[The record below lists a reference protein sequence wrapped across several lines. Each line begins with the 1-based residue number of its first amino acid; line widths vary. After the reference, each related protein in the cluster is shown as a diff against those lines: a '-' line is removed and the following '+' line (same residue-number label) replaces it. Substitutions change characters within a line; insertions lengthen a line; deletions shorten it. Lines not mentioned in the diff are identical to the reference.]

1 MCGLFGFLNY
11 GLKIN
16 TLQINELIDA
26 LAMESAARGTDAVGI
41 AYTIDS
47 KIEIEKE
54 PKSAYEVT
62 FRLPKNLRAV
72 IGHTRHSTQG
82 SSKKKYNNHPFR
94 GRLTDSGMF
103 ALAHNGIIANDH
115 ELRKK
120 HGLPETKIET
130 DSYIAVQLLERDK
143 ELSMTS
149 IRSMVEKLRGSFT
162 FSVLD
167 DQNNIYLIRGD
178 NPLSMLHFTS
188 LGLYVYASTDQIL
201 WRAFSTSLLSELKSG
216 RIEEVR
222 IEEGQILGIS
232 PDGTLTWGEFE
243 CLSASMS
250 DLYDWWD
257 IGWSGRPKHTTH
269 AKAEYIAE
277 LKSVACACGHTPDDI
292 DYMLHCGY
300 ELDEIEELLYGEEA
314 PALLAEER

>member
-11 GLKIN
+11 GLRIN
-16 TLQINELIDA
+16 SLQINELIDA
-26 LAMESAARGTDAVGI
+26 LAMESAARGTDSVGV
-41 AYTIDS
+41 AYTLDG

-82 SSKKKYNNHPFR
+82 SSKKRYNNHPFK
-94 GRLTDSGMF
+94 GRLQSSGMF
-103 ALAHNGIIANDH
+103 ALAHNGIIANDK

-120 HGLPETKIET
+120 HELSETRIET

-143 ELSMTS
+143 ELSMTA

-162 FSVLD
+162 FSILD
-167 DQNNIYLIRGD
+167 DLNNIFIIRGD
-178 NPLSMLHFTS
+178 NPISILHFTS
-188 LGLYVYASTDQIL
+188 LGLYVYGSTDQIL
-201 WRAFSTSLLSELKSG
+201 WRALSTSLLPELKAR
-216 RIEEVR
+216 RIEEVK
-222 IEEGQILGIS
+222 IEEGQMLGIS
-232 PDGTLTWGEFE
+232 PDGTLTWGDFE
-243 CLSASMS
+243 CLSSSMS

-257 IGWSGRPKHTTH
+257 FGWSGRPKFTTH
-269 AKAEYIAE
+269 AKADYIAE

-300 ELDEIEELLYGEEA
+300 ELEEIEELLYGGDCECSLVRE
-314 PALLAEER
+314 